1 MELSREEGMNILR
14 SWGSGK
20 NKLRFLA
27 RERLA
32 HVNVGATIKEVSDDI
47 DLDTAHDYF
56 FHLSVKDATFARDD
70 PIDRPPAY
78 LMQDALFGQSTSKD
92 KPTITAPSHA
102 AALVRAMVKR

>member
-1 MELSREEGMNILR
+1 MELSREEGVNILR

-47 DLDTAHDYF
+47 DLDTAHDDF

-70 PIDRPPAY
+70 SIRSSAVADLER
-78 LMQDALFGQSTSKD
+78 LTDSFK
-92 KPTITAPSHA
+92 
-102 AALVRAMVKR
+102 VRGLDDF